1 MLHLNHPGVP
11 SPRLLSPQRTV
22 SLLRLC
28 LTTRHQPP
36 LGLCFTIRRQP
47 LLRPSCG
54 VPSFAL
60 ADLTTAFPTQHQS
73 TPRRAI
79 ASLASAM
86 PSRCCASP
94 HHRIGCPYPSGPR
107 SAIATLVFAISVLRR
122 SVLCRAA
129 AVPCFS
135 VPWRFHATLC
145 LCPHLNPNP
154 CLFCSSHCHCVTA
167 GRDLLPVL
175 LYPVR
180 RCALPWPFCAIPQP
194 FTSALCPCSTLLRLC
209 QTVHVCSLPVPLWSA
224 LCLCRVFDELPVETT
239 FTGIPPLTKSVKN
252 SIVHDLGDQ
261 VFDLHP
267 ACPNTDFINRR
278 RQNELHGR
286 A

>member
-1 MLHLNHPGVP
+1 MIIPNSFINHPGVP

-28 LTTRHQPP
+28 FTT
-36 LGLCFTIRRQP
+36 RRQP

-54 VPSFAL
+54 EPSFAL
-60 ADLTTAFPTQHQS
+60 ADLTTTLPVQCQS

-79 ASLASAM
+79 ASPISAM
-86 PSRCCASP
+86 PLPWLLSALPSRSCASP
-94 HHRIGCPYPSGPR
+94 RHRIGCPYPSGPR
-107 SAIATLVFAISVLRR
+107 SAIAKLVFAISVLRR
-122 SVLCRAA
+122 SVLCRAM

-135 VPWRFHATLC
+135 VPLRFQATLC
-145 LCPHLNPNP
+145 LCPHLNSNP
-154 CLFCSSHCHCVTA
+154 CLFCASPCHCVTA

-194 FTSALCPCSTLLRLC
+194 LTSALCPCSTLLRHC
-209 QTVHVCSLPVPLWSA
+209 QTVHACSLPVPIRSA
-224 LCLCRVFDELPVETT
+224 LCLCRVFDEFPVETT

-267 ACPNTDFINRR
+267 GCPDADRINR
-278 RQNELHGR
+278 
-286 A
+286 

>member
-1 MLHLNHPGVP
+1 MIIPNSFINHPGVP

-28 LTTRHQPP
+28 FTT
-36 LGLCFTIRRQP
+36 RRQP

-60 ADLTTAFPTQHQS
+60 ADLTTALPVQYQS

-79 ASLASAM
+79 DSPSSAM
-86 PSRCCASP
+86 PLPWLLSALPSRYCTSP

-122 SVLCRAA
+122 SVLCRTT

-135 VPWRFHATLC
+135 VPRRFQATLC
-145 LCPHLNPNP
+145 LCQHLNPNP
-154 CLFCSSHCHCVTA
+154 CLFGASHCHYYSIQFGTA
-167 GRDLLPVL
+167 PCPGRSVQYLSLS
-175 LYPVR
+175 
-180 RCALPWPFCAIPQP
+180 PQH
-194 FTSALCPCSTLLRLC
+194 FARARLC
-209 QTVHVCSLPVPLWSA
+209 FALAVHVCSLPVPIWSA
-224 LCLCRVFDELPVETT
+224 LCLCRVFDEFPVETT

-261 VFDLHP
+261 VFDPHP
-267 ACPNTDFINRR
+267 GLPDVDHINR
-278 RQNELHGR
+278 
-286 A
+286 